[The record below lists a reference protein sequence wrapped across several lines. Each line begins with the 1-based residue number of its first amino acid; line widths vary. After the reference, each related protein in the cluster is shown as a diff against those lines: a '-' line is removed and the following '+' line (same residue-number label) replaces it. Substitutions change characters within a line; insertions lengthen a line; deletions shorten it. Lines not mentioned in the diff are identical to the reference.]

1 MERWVGVDVGD
12 VETAKVGEG
21 LEREGEGERAK
32 GEMLRRFLG
41 C

>member
-1 MERWVGVDVGD
+1 MDVGD

-21 LEREGEGERAK
+21 LEREVERERARGK
-32 GEMLRRFLG
+32 MLRRFLG